1 MLLSGNPHLETLVP
15 WSTGPGYPSWEKEGE
30 ITTRQ
35 GANCVSSGRPGSGA
49 RVSPG
54 TADGAVKFV
63 SAVTPSD
70 DAKKKKKKVLSFT
83 SCLYSNIFSQFQ
95 ILSYF
100 IEWKVLNRKGS
111 RRIMLHFL
119 MSQETLFMVTCQIV
133 YEQTHFFRH

>member
-1 MLLSGNPHLETLVP
+1 MPVQTSTCTGLKSKSSCTEVSLNSEQAKLV
-15 WSTGPGYPSWEKEGE
+15 
-30 ITTRQ
+30 
-35 GANCVSSGRPGSGA
+35 VSS
-49 RVSPG
+49 
-54 TADGAVKFV
+54 VK
-63 SAVTPSD
+63 PSD
-70 DAKKKKKKVLSFT
+70 DTKTKTNKKRKRTKRKKVLSFT

-100 IEWKVLNRKGS
+100 IEWKVLDEKGS

>member
-1 MLLSGNPHLETLVP
+1 MV
-15 WSTGPGYPSWEKEGE
+15 
-30 ITTRQ
+30 
-35 GANCVSSGRPGSGA
+35 VSSI
-49 RVSPG
+49 
-54 TADGAVKFV
+54 K
-63 SAVTPSD
+63 PSD
-70 DAKKKKKKVLSFT
+70 DAKTKKKKKRKKMEKNKKKKVLSFT

-100 IEWKVLNRKGS
+100 IEWKVLDKKGS